1 MMICSCYSRCR
12 FLIRIQLLFDVSKN
26 AIRELG
32 FDDEGLLQIGCNDLN
47 LSLCSWLLSKTKIA
61 QSQLE
66 LSRWKTILWISHNV
80 GIRMGISHA
89 GTKLILKEANVKSS
103 SMPKFKDLEAMM
115 VAINN
120 IEEFKWL
127 FLVFL
132 CATLLALPSH
142 LEGSHTLSYTP
153 QEQLIGNIN

>member
-1 MMICSCYSRCR
+1 
-12 FLIRIQLLFDVSKN
+12 
-26 AIRELG
+26 
-32 FDDEGLLQIGCNDLN
+32 
-47 LSLCSWLLSKTKIA
+47 
-61 QSQLE
+61 
-66 LSRWKTILWISHNV
+66 
-80 GIRMGISHA
+80 MGISHA

-142 LEGSHTLSYTP
+142 LEGSNTLSYTP
-153 QEQLIGNIN
+153 